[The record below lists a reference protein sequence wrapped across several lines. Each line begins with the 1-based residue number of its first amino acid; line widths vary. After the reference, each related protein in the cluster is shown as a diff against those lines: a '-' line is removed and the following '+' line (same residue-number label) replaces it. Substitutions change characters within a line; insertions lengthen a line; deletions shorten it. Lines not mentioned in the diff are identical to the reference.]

1 MGEKMNNPEGKSL
14 KIGACAANI
23 AGVELVDYITQ
34 QPYPVEFIA
43 TCKSDGREREKE
55 IAHIA
60 SGRGFRVYRDV
71 SANDTDFID
80 IIKFHSIDLML
91 LLWWPEIISKESIN
105 AAKIGW
111 VNNHPS
117 LLPYDQGKHG
127 YVWSIIN
134 SNPYGVTIHLINE
147 NIDSGP
153 ILFQKEIAVEI
164 TDTGESL
171 YAKSF
176 REQINIFR
184 ENYANLVSLNFTPKE
199 QEQDKRTYHT
209 GKDIDKINAIDLDKV
224 YKASNLIDIIRAQTF
239 SDGRCSYINHQGDR
253 YYLKLKIEKVQNGED
268 S

>member
-1 MGEKMNNPEGKSL
+1 MTECTNKRARKIL

-23 AGVELVDYITQ
+23 AGVELVDYVTI

-43 TCKSDGREREKE
+43 TCRSDDREREKE

-60 SGRGFRVYRDV
+60 SGRGFRVYRDIR
-71 SANDTDFID
+71 ANDTEFID
-80 IIKFHSIDLML
+80 LIKAHSIDLML
-91 LLWWPEIISKESIN
+91 LLWWPEIISKEAIH

-134 SNPYGVTIHLINE
+134 GNPYGVTIHLINGD
-147 NIDSGP
+147 IDRGP
-153 ILFQKEIAVEI
+153 ILFQKEIAVNI

-176 REQINIFR
+176 REQINFFR
-184 ENYANLVSLNFTPKE
+184 ENYANLVSMNFTPKE
-199 QEQDKRTYHT
+199 QEQHKRTYHNA
-209 GKDIDKINAIDLDKV
+209 KDIDTINAIDLDKE
-224 YKASNLIDIIRAQTF
+224 YKAGNLIDIIRAQTF
-239 SDGRCSYINHQGDR
+239 SDGRCSYITHQGNK